1 VRRFKSIA
9 VITIIIVS
17 SVAAGLIWLTI
28 NTPLNGNGGPGDSV
42 YNEAPML
49 EVLVE
54 NGTLPPVEERLP
66 TNPMLIQP
74 VDEVGVY
81 NGTWRLGASNIGS
94 SLSNLVRVYIGYE
107 NLLRWD
113 STWSRVIPNVAQSV
127 DVNSDASEYTFH
139 LREGMKWSDG
149 VNFTAD
155 DILFWYEADLLNAEL
170 YSKWRSHF
178 YMNDTPAIVEKIDNY
193 TVKFSFPGP
202 YGQFLFHLAAIKSDE
217 VTLRP
222 KHYLSQFHP
231 DYNPEGIDDLIN
243 ETGASD
249 WVALYKAKRNW
260 LYNPDIPT
268 LHAWTYQDAFD
279 ENSTYVIMER
289 NPYYWKIDTDYNQL
303 PYIDRVNIT
312 IYSSGAEVLQAA
324 IDGELDAQH
333 KGFNI
338 ANYYDY
344 FIGNMT
350 EGDYTLHT
358 TLNPRY
364 NALHVQLNLAHDDPI
379 LKSVFTNKTFRI
391 ALSYAINRTAIVE
404 NVFGEDLLPCQ
415 IAPREEA
422 PYYREGMATQYTDF
436 NLTLADELL
445 NASGYDTFDPQG
457 YRLTPTGHRI
467 NFTISVTEGVGGNYY
482 RASEMLVEYWLDLGI
497 IVNVE
502 AVSSVSKAD
511 DDATVVASR
520 EGYFA
525 TYLKG
530 GDFIPSTN
538 TLWGYDWGRWYA
550 NNSLGEE
557 PPAPALEQ
565 LELFDQIRFANN
577 SDAIVSI
584 LNQIMTIAE
593 EEFYS
598 MGICRNRNGYM
609 VVKSY
614 FHNVPQTMPKSYTYP
629 TPAPTNP
636 CQYYIDP
643 QNSST
648 ISLLD
653 RFVSNVTP
661 DSQLIALV
669 FDGFRIGYKRPM
681 RGT

>member
-1 VRRFKSIA
+1 
-9 VITIIIVS
+9 
-17 SVAAGLIWLTI
+17 
-28 NTPLNGNGGPGDSV
+28 
-42 YNEAPML
+42 
-49 EVLVE
+49 
-54 NGTLPPVEERLP
+54 
-66 TNPMLIQP
+66 
-74 VDEVGVY
+74 
-81 NGTWRLGASNIGS
+81 
-94 SLSNLVRVYIGYE
+94 
-107 NLLRWD
+107 
-113 STWSRVIPNVAQSV
+113 
-127 DVNSDASEYTFH
+127 
-139 LREGMKWSDG
+139 MKWSDG

-178 YMNDTPAIVEKIDNY
+178 YMNDTPATFEKIDNY

-202 YGQFLFHLAAIKSDE
+202 YGQFLFHIAATKSDE

-243 ETGASD
+243 ESGKSD
-249 WVALYKAKRNW
+249 WVGLYKAKRNW

-279 ENSTYVIMER
+279 ENSTCVIMER

-303 PYIDRVNIT
+303 PYIDRINVT

-333 KGFNI
+333 RGFNI
-338 ANYYDY
+338 ANYIDD
-344 FIGNMT
+344 FLGNMT
-350 EGDYTLHT
+350 EGDFTLHT

-364 NALHVQLNLAHDDPI
+364 NALTVQLNLAHDDPV

-391 ALSYAINRTAIVE
+391 ALSHAINRTAIVE
-404 NVFGEDLLPCQ
+404 TVFGEDLEPCQ
-415 IAPREEA
+415 TAPREEA
-422 PYYREGMATQYTDF
+422 PYYREGLATQYIDY

-457 YRLTPTGHRI
+457 YRLTPSGHRI
-467 NFTISVTEGVGGNYY
+467 NFTISVVEGVGGNYY
-482 RASEMLVEYWLDLGI
+482 RASVMLSEYWLELGI

-502 AVSSVSKAD
+502 AVSGVSKASD
-511 DDATVVASR
+511 DVTVVASR

-525 TYLKG
+525 TYLSG
-530 GDFIPSTN
+530 GDFIPSTDA
-538 TLWGYDWGRWYA
+538 LWGYNWAKWYA
-550 NNSLGEE
+550 NNSQGEE

-577 SDAIVSI
+577 SDEIVSI

-609 VVKSY
+609 VVKTY
-614 FHNVPQTMPKSYTYP
+614 FHNVPQTMPKSSVYP

-648 ISLLD
+648 LLLRTSFAYDASQDQQLSASVFEGCCIVTKD
-653 RFVSNVTP
+653 R
-661 DSQLIALV
+661 
-669 FDGFRIGYKRPM
+669 
-681 RGT
+681 